1 MNPSPR
7 SRYFAQDSPDAF
19 ERARLAL
26 LTQIFDPV
34 TARRLTA
41 LGVGPG
47 WRCLEV
53 GAGDGT
59 VARWL
64 ARRVGTEGRVVAT
77 DLNPR
82 FLGDPRPP
90 NLEVRRHDLLEG
102 GLEQDHYDLAHCRF
116 VLEHLPDP
124 TQGLRRMVDAVRPGG
139 WLLVEE
145 FDVGSFVA
153 TDPGHARAAAFDR
166 RMRTL
171 QGALQDT
178 GSMDPTLGR
187 RLPAVLEQ
195 FGVQELGHEGV
206 TLIGRGGAPI
216 ARFARMS
223 CELMR
228 DRFVGVGALTA
239 ADFDELDRAFDDPS
253 FWFVGFT
260 SYGAWGRPVG
270 LTHSLR
276 AVAAVKCPATT
287 SRARDSGQG
296 RTRRTRTRFPQL
308 VADFLDR
315 HPCPE
320 AVERYQEVWTDLGG
334 EG

>member
-1 MNPSPR
+1 MNSSPR
-7 SRYFAQDSPDAF
+7 SRYFAQNSPDAS
-19 ERARLAL
+19 ELARLAL
-26 LTQIFDPV
+26 LTQVFDPV
-34 TARRLTA
+34 TARRLTS
-41 LGVGPG
+41 LGVAPG

-64 ARRVGTEGRVVAT
+64 AHRVGPEGRVVAT

-82 FLGDPRPP
+82 FLSGSGSP

-102 GLEQDHYDLAHCRF
+102 GLERGHYDLAHCRF
-116 VLEHLPDP
+116 VLEHLHDP

-145 FDVGSFVA
+145 FDVSSFVA
-153 TDPGHARAAAFDR
+153 TDAGHPRAAAFDR
-166 RMRTL
+166 RMRMLRGT
-171 QGALQDT
+171 LQDT

-187 RLPAVLEQ
+187 RLPALLEE
-195 FGVQELGHEGV
+195 FGVHDLGHEGV

-216 ARFARMS
+216 ARLARMT

-228 DRFVGVGALTA
+228 DRFVGVGGLTA
-239 ADFDELDRAFDDPS
+239 ADFDELDRDFDDPS

-260 SYGAWGRPVG
+260 SFGAWGRPVR
-270 LTHSLR
+270 LTHSRR
-276 AVAAVKCPATT
+276 AGAAVKCPATT
-287 SRARDSGQG
+287 SWSRASGQDQI
-296 RTRRTRTRFPQL
+296 RLRRTQFPEL
-308 VADFLDR
+308 RPGV
-315 HPCPE
+315 H
-320 AVERYQEVWTDLGG
+320 QELWVDLGG